1 MGGRRSALACGDEP
15 ADETDDGADE
25 TLPPLRCLGKNRR
38 TRNLGKEDEEDEWD
52 DGERWDVTV
61 VEDADAGEAL
71 EVIVGVGLEGPR
83 CFIEERR
90 GGGGSANGRDDNLS

>member
-25 TLPPLRCLGKNRR
+25 ALRCLGKNRG
-38 TRNLGKEDEEDEWD
+38 TRNLRKEDEEDEWEE
-52 DGERWDVTV
+52 GERWDVTV
-61 VEDADAGEAL
+61 VEDTDAGGEAL
-71 EVIVGVGLEGPR
+71 VLDGIAGVGLEDPR

-90 GGGGSANGRDDNLS
+90 GGGGSANGRDDDLS